1 LFMHQ
6 TMVQTLFQRWNQPIL
21 NNWYVFCVTLLL
33 HIQNI
38 KSALLT
44 TNLLIEFE
52 HFKKSKNDSP
62 NFWDQM
68 D

>member
-1 LFMHQ
+1 MHQ
-6 TMVQTLFQRWNQPIL
+6 TMVQTLFQMWNQPIL

-33 HIQNI
+33 HIQDF

-44 TNLLIEFE
+44 TSLPLGFE
-52 HFKKSKNDSP
+52 HFRKSKSDSP
-62 NFWDQM
+62 IFWDQM